1 MKVTYNWLKD
11 FLNIKIPPKALAEKL
26 TNVGLEVVSLE
37 AAQGDFIFE
46 IEITS
51 NRPDWLSVLGVAREV
66 AAITNSKLK
75 INKGSLL
82 DYGSRRLNA
91 GYSPGGKDSSIKIEI
106 EDKKDCPFYTARIIK
121 NVKVGSSPEWLRKRL
136 ELVGCRSVNNIV
148 DI

>member
-11 FLNIKIPPKALAEKL
+11 FVKIKIGAKALAKEL

-66 AAITNSKLK
+66 AAITKTKLK
-75 INKGSLL
+75 PINIKEPKIVAGDFFLPKVSISDKQGLSL
-82 DYGSRRLNA
+82 
-91 GYSPGGKDSSIKIEI
+91 IHI
-106 EDKKDCPFYTARIIK
+106 
-121 NVKVGSSPEWLRKRL
+121 
-136 ELVGCRSVNNIV
+136 
-148 DI
+148 